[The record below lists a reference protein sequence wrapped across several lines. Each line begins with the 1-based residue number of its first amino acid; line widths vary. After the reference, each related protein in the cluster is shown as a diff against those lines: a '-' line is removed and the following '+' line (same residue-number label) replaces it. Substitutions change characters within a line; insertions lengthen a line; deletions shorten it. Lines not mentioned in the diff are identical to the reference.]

1 MMITI
6 ETCLVVSLAF
16 AVFAAVTALGS
27 SLVLGASFERL
38 RAGFEILKGQTG
50 FFSES
55 LHKLDKRVDSVE
67 KQSHYFFEEL
77 HKIEEGQTMEE
88 APVANDTHH
97 DQPAALVEEPVLICA
112 KTEELRQQ
120 AIDRFWD
127 NAPAQGREIRF
138 Q

>member
-27 SLVLGASFERL
+27 SLVLGAGFERL

-77 HKIEEGQTMEE
+77 HKIENSQDIEPSSDKADDQPVVLDE
-88 APVANDTHH
+88 APA
-97 DQPAALVEEPVLICA
+97 LICA